1 MWSRWGS
8 SIPIWAATR
17 LDYSGGVLDGVPSL
31 SICPEISK
39 TFAGHSG
46 MRIRAATGERIE
58 PRFVFTNAEQ
68 SSDALILD
76 YTDKAHGLTYQARF
90 LMHAE
95 TDVIEIAASL
105 ISETEILVDWFAAPV
120 LPAPQNAKTRG
131 WVMSSGLSE
140 YVFRVEAIPPSGGR
154 PAVLR

>member
-1 MWSRWGS
+1 MQFWRLDCGSHTLLLGGGNDLAEVFYWGARL
-8 SIPIWAATR
+8 PDAELPQTIWAATR

-39 TFAGHSG
+39 TFAGHPG
-46 MRIRAATGERIE
+46 LRIRAATGERIE

-68 SSDALILD
+68 SPDALILD

-90 LMHAE
+90 LMHSE

-105 ISETEILVDWFAAPV
+105 SSDHEILVDWS
-120 LPAPQNAKTRG
+120 Q
-131 WVMSSGLSE
+131 
-140 YVFRVEAIPPSGGR
+140 PPFY
-154 PAVLR
+154 PPHKMQKP